1 MDGIATVIAEKTG
14 INRKDT
20 TQENYIERCN
30 PRMQRC
36 LNIDDLVEFGGCL
49 MPRNK
54 QMMYKPGRLGLSHL

>member
-1 MDGIATVIAEKTG
+1 MQGTG
-14 INRKDT
+14 IV
-20 TQENYIERCN
+20 ERCN
-30 PRMQRC
+30 PRIQRC